1 MAERTE
7 HSESDTE
14 VAAAPANSGS
24 QQGRREA
31 IDRLLTLATA
41 APMVALLFDP
51 RSARADGTGIGP
63 EEP

>member
-1 MAERTE
+1 MTERTE
-7 HSESDTE
+7 HGESDAE
-14 VAAAPANSGS
+14 VAAAPANSSS

-31 IDRLLTLATA
+31 IDRLLTLAAA

-51 RSARADGTGIGP
+51 RSARADGTGGGG